1 MSLLEQM
8 WNFIHLILVTPY
20 AAILKHIRSSQAA
33 NLQLR
38 RVYFYWICNTTS
50 CYEWF
55 GQMLQEIERELRPRK
70 NFLTYNIY
78 LTQWSMSQAR
88 AVVKNNADRRDIWTG
103 LEAKTL
109 YGRPNFE
116 TDFQTIINEDWNIT
130 KRRDVGVFVCGPKP
144 LTKQLQ
150 QLCIKMNDSSRSK
163 NQAHFYLNKE
173 NF

>member
-1 MSLLEQM
+1 
-8 WNFIHLILVTPY
+8 
-20 AAILKHIRSSQAA
+20 
-33 NLQLR
+33 
-38 RVYFYWICNTTS
+38 
-50 CYEWF
+50 
-55 GQMLQEIERELRPRK
+55 MLQEIERELRTRA

-116 TDFQTIINEDWNIT
+116 ADFQRIIDEDWGINK
-130 KRRDVGVFVCGPKP
+130 KRDIGVFVCGPKP

-163 NQAHFYLNKE
+163 NKAHFYLNKE